1 MGDPRLESGDK
12 FGNSGSPLALIGDGP
27 AMGVAGAVVDDDR
40 VEVTWE
46 VVRRGVPGV
55 DEAGDEL
62 PPPRKNWNAVTMV
75 S

>member
-1 MGDPRLESGDK
+1 MGDPRRESGDK
-12 FGNSGSPLALIGDGP
+12 LWNSGSPLALIGDGP

-40 VEVTWE
+40 VLVTWE
-46 VVRRGVPGV
+46 VVKRGVPGV
-55 DEAGDEL
+55 DEAGEED